1 MCFKEL
7 QIQAVLLLSPLR
19 ERGNSL
25 KFPDTAEFG
34 GISVNRSK
42 IVDLQGCHPR
52 VGGDPPL
59 KQTWIPSSM
68 GMTIVN

>member
-1 MCFKEL
+1 MFE
-7 QIQAVLLLSPLR
+7 
-19 ERGNSL
+19 NSI
-25 KFPDTAEFG
+25 PAENISDTAEFG

-52 VGGDPPL
+52 VSGDPPL
-59 KQTWIPSSM
+59 KQTWIPTFV